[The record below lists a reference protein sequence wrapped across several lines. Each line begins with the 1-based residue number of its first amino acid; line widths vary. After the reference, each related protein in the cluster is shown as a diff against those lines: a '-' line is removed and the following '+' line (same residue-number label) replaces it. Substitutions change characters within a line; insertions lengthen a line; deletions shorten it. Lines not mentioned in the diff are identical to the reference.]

1 MRTPSTVLLLVLILL
16 LATLLLASA
25 AAATPTATATATTA
39 HRRLVAGNFKFE
51 LPDGQEG
58 ADGHPLRME
67 EWVIVLRPNP
77 LWLGP
82 RRWIRP
88 PHRRTQ
94 RFAFLENGEVWSISE
109 ESWSRRQREA
119 TAAASAVAA
128 AVDSGVSTAKK
139 GGITSL
145 LGGLKKSRGSSG
157 VGGGVIDSTAVE
169 QCQTKRKR
177 RRIGGRHKGARLQVG
192 SWWFDKCGL
201 RWDVETD
208 R

>member
-1 MRTPSTVLLLVLILL
+1 MRTPSTVLLLVLLL
-16 LATLLLASA
+16 LFATLLLAST

-119 TAAASAVAA
+119 TAAASAAA
-128 AVDSGVSTAKK
+128 AVDGGVSTAKK

>member
-1 MRTPSTVLLLVLILL
+1 MRTPSTVLLLVLLL
-16 LATLLLASA
+16 LFATLLLASA

-119 TAAASAVAA
+119 TAAASAAA
-128 AVDSGVSTAKK
+128 AVDGGVSTAKK

-145 LGGLKKSRGSSG
+145 LGGLKNSRGSSG